1 MTCPRGD
8 TAENFSSNFS
18 SSVGGVLKREISYL
32 QAAMQCSVNINTDK
46 KFHFICL
53 YFLFLRKAHSHSNDD
68 ILTSREFL
76 SIS

>member
-18 SSVGGVLKREISYL
+18 SSVGGVLKRKISYL
-32 QAAMQCSVNINTDK
+32 QAAMQCSVNITPIK
-46 KFHFICL
+46 KFTFICFYVL
-53 YFLFLRKAHSHSNDD
+53 LLRKAHSHSNDD

>member
-8 TAENFSSNFS
+8 TAENFS

-46 KFHFICL
+46 KFHF
-53 YFLFLRKAHSHSNDD
+53 YMSLFFVFAKGA
-68 ILTSREFL
+68 
-76 SIS
+76 

>member
-46 KFHFICL
+46 KFHF
-53 YFLFLRKAHSHSNDD
+53 YMSLFFVFAKGAKP
-68 ILTSREFL
+68 
-76 SIS
+76 